1 MAGTPQTGKVAIVEI
16 AAPGQPSVLMVEIA
30 LDGETLTIS
39 DDRHEMTDAIR
50 EAAQRLIEQ
59 VRTHYG

>member
-1 MAGTPQTGKVAIVEI
+1 MTEAPQTGKVAIVEI
-16 AAPGQPSVLMVEIA
+16 ATPGQPRVLLVEVA

-39 DDRHEMTDAIR
+39 DKRLEMTDAIR

-59 VRTHYG
+59 VRTHHG